1 MPVERALVRASS
13 RSRRPIQFFWIAGA
27 LLFGACGVPADSA
40 PADIDLELV
49 TVLRRAGVEPLAE
62 APPPPGK
69 LVELGRLLF
78 FDKLLSGNK
87 DIACSTCHHVTY
99 HSTDLM
105 SLGIGTGGS
114 RKGPSRRLDRGQFLT
129 RNTSDL
135 YNRGLDGITRLFH
148 DGRVSRENG
157 VIVTP
162 AGGAQLPDVPSLLA
176 AQAMF
181 PVMARREMR
190 GRSGDTAVTGEPNEL
205 ALVPDQ
211 DFSGLWSAL
220 IDRILAVPEYL
231 DRFREAFPD
240 TDSADFGFQ
249 HAAIAI
255 ASFEQAAFTLLN
267 SPFDRY
273 LGGDVEALTDS
284 AKRGGLLFYGRLRCG
299 TCHSGVLLT
308 DQRFHNIG
316 IPDIGD
322 GLQPGNPLDIGRAG
336 VTGTAADRFA
346 FLTPSLRNVLLTEPW
361 MHNGAFT
368 SLSDVVRHYVDPVAS
383 LVHYDPSQ
391 LQPRIVSLVDR
402 DPATIDAIL
411 ATLDTGVATPPPFQ
425 EGDIQLIVAFL
436 KSLTDPRAHNQ
447 LSEIP
452 PSVPS
457 GLPVF
462 D

>member
-1 MPVERALVRASS
+1 M
-13 RSRRPIQFFWIAGA
+13 RRWIQATWIAGA
-27 LLFGACGVPADSA
+27 LLLGSCRGPADSA
-40 PADIDLELV
+40 QTDIDRDLETL
-49 TVLRRAGVEPLAE
+49 LRREGVQPVVLLP
-62 APPPPGK
+62 APPVQ

-114 RKGPSRRLDRGQFLT
+114 RKGPSRRLDRGHILS

-135 YNRGLDGITRLFH
+135 YNRGVDGVTRLFH
-148 DGRVSRENG
+148 DGRVARENG
-157 VIVTP
+157 RLVTP
-162 AGGAQLPDVPSLLA
+162 AGDQLPDLPSLLA

-190 GRSGDTAVTGEPNEL
+190 AAPGDTTVTGEPNEL
-205 ALVPDQ
+205 ALRADG
-211 DFSGLWSAL
+211 DFTGLWAAL
-220 IDRILAVPEYL
+220 INRILAVPEYL
-231 DRFREAFPD
+231 RRFREAFPD
-240 TDSADFGFQ
+240 TDSAEFGFQ

-255 ASFEQAAFTLLN
+255 ASFEQAAFTLLD

-273 LGGDVEALTDS
+273 LAGDMAALSDS

-299 TCHSGVLLT
+299 TCHSGPLQT

-316 IPDIGD
+316 IPEIGD
-322 GLQPGNPLDIGRAG
+322 GVQAGESRDIGRAG
-336 VTGTAADRFA
+336 ITGETADRFA

-368 SLSDVVRHYVDPVAS
+368 SIGDVVRHYRDPVAS
-383 LVHYDPSQ
+383 LKHYDPSQ
-391 LQPRIVSLVDR
+391 LQSRIIPLVDR
-402 DPATIDAIL
+402 DPATTDAIL
-411 ATLDTGVATPPPFQ
+411 ATLDTGVTRPPPFQ
-425 EGDIQLIVAFL
+425 EGDVELITAFL
-436 KSLTDPRAHNQ
+436 RALTDPRAHNQ
-447 LSEIP
+447 LNEIP
-452 PSVPS
+452 PAVPS
-457 GLPVF
+457 GLRVF